1 VLDDAVCYASIYI
14 YKSIRRSVK
23 LIKADMLLGAG
34 GRDARLEASSV
45 CPYDACWR
53 SSLPCRCTKNCSVSD
68 QCDKSHHPLY
78 SGQVK
83 DVIFGIAC
91 PPEMQRALTYALRDI
106 GPATKLVTVI
116 VNITLNSYE
125 LLGELETM
133 KQIDTIDPAGEFTA
147 KLFHEQVL
155 EPQKRWYRGTYY
167 NPAID
172 NIMHKLLKDDT
183 SASLKKHYALDGCDC
198 GSGRH
203 KLLCCETHS
212 IHCKCERCKYEKLR
226 LRMHDWSTQPVRL
239 HYMFMQFAGASL
251 DSFVGDSMSEK
262 TICAGFQ
269 RLLTNYIKLHEN
281 GISHLDLHDKNITWS
296 VGDADGVDHT
306 GICAGGAGGAGGAGA
321 AGATGAAGGAGAA
334 GAAGAAG
341 VVTGDLHFKFI
352 DFGFN
357 QMDGSDEDDM
367 YLKFKHGRTVLDVT
381 KWYTG
386 CCKVTQ
392 ELRWWHPVEY
402 PMFHLCASLLY
413 APLLLPGNRWTRQ
426 DHANKVLQMAALAPA
441 SFVMEDDVVDYAH
454 VTTELHQYFANCPT
468 VPGIGSLGHTECS
481 RNTFFK
487 DLFGIFENLRYWYKP
502 IHQHLQAAWVRV
514 CSIVGTEI
522 ARTRFLA
529 DGQGRQICCNSGNFC
544 EQGAEM
550 FSEFPGYRNTL
561 DVFRTQYY
569 YCEELDIATVERE
582 FDTFSL
588 AMNIL
593 RTSSDRDVDLRRVV
607 HTHLLSS
614 SSFERNRTKLADAAV
629 ELGRVSDNVKCRK

>member
-1 VLDDAVCYASIYI
+1 MLDDAVCYASIYI
-14 YKSIRRSVK
+14 YKSIRRSVQ

-147 KLFHEQVL
+147 KLFYEQVL

-306 GICAGGAGGAGGAGA
+306 GICTGGAGGAGA

-334 GAAGAAG
+334 GAPAPPAPPAQ
-341 VVTGDLHFKFI
+341 I
-352 DFGFN
+352 
-357 QMDGSDEDDM
+357 
-367 YLKFKHGRTVLDVT
+367 
-381 KWYTG
+381 
-386 CCKVTQ
+386 
-392 ELRWWHPVEY
+392 PV
-402 PMFHLCASLLY
+402 
-413 APLLLPGNRWTRQ
+413 
-426 DHANKVLQMAALAPA
+426 
-441 SFVMEDDVVDYAH
+441 
-454 VTTELHQYFANCPT
+454 
-468 VPGIGSLGHTECS
+468 
-481 RNTFFK
+481 
-487 DLFGIFENLRYWYKP
+487 
-502 IHQHLQAAWVRV
+502 
-514 CSIVGTEI
+514 
-522 ARTRFLA
+522 
-529 DGQGRQICCNSGNFC
+529 
-544 EQGAEM
+544 
-550 FSEFPGYRNTL
+550 
-561 DVFRTQYY
+561 
-569 YCEELDIATVERE
+569 
-582 FDTFSL
+582 
-588 AMNIL
+588 
-593 RTSSDRDVDLRRVV
+593 
-607 HTHLLSS
+607 
-614 SSFERNRTKLADAAV
+614 
-629 ELGRVSDNVKCRK
+629 